1 MTEPRD
7 AAEVWDAAWDAW
19 AENDC
24 SAAAAIIK
32 ADRAAVEAEVEAATI
47 AKVVAWLR
55 SLQNN
60 GSANQ
65 AFAVAIRHACAKAIE
80 AGEWKQ

>member
-1 MTEPRD
+1 MTEPSNLRD

-32 ADRAAVEAEVEAATI
+32 ADRAAVEAATI

-55 SLQNN
+55 TLDEASWTIEEVADA
-60 GSANQ
+60 AN
-65 AFAVAIRHACAKAIE
+65 